1 MSSELHGRDILGS
14 EVTAVGRDGFW
25 LISHDREYFVPFSNY
40 PVFHQATVQE
50 IFAMEEI
57 ARGQFRWESLDA
69 DIELEAL
76 AHPERF
82 PLKFV
87 E

>member
-25 LISHDREYFVPFSNY
+25 LMSHDREYFVPFGNY
-40 PVFHQATVQE
+40 PAFRKATVEE
-50 IFAMEEI
+50 IFTMEEI
-57 ARGQFRWESLDA
+57 APGQFRWESLDA
-69 DIELEAL
+69 DIEVEAL

-82 PLKFV
+82 PLKFNP
-87 E
+87 

>member
-1 MSSELHGRDILGS
+1 MTSEMHGTNILGS

-25 LISHDREYFVPFSNY
+25 LIAHDLEYFIPFNSY
-40 PVFHQATVQE
+40 PVFRKATVQE

-57 ARGQFRWESLDA
+57 APGQFRWESLDA
-69 DIELEAL
+69 DIALEAL
-76 AHPERF
+76 AYPERF
-82 PLKFV
+82 PLKF